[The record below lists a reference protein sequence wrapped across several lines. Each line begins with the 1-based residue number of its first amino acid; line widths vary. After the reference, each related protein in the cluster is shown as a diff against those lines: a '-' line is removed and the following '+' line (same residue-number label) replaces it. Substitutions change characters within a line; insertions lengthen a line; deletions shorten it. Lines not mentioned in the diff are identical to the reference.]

1 MSPEAREHSF
11 DEVVRGLGSGGHVAS
26 RGAQVDGSRP
36 AWGRRA
42 GLHTEGSRGGTASRL
57 VLSDHLRG

>member
-11 DEVVRGLGSGGHVAS
+11 DEVVRGLGSGACRVARRS
-26 RGAQVDGSRP
+26 SGWEPPSS
-36 AWGRRA
+36 GRRA